1 MKNYNMILTG
11 KQQNISIISDKIDKY
26 ETLQINRYYL
36 QIKEELENKLNLLIL
51 LYKKLFN
58 NK

>member
-1 MKNYNMILTG
+1 MKNYNVILTG

-51 LYKKLFN
+51 LYKKLFK

>member
-26 ETLQINRYYL
+26 ETLQINKYYL

-51 LYKKLFN
+51 LYEKLFK

>member
-11 KQQNISIISDKIDKY
+11 KQQNISIISDEIDKY

-51 LYKKLFN
+51 LYKKLFK

>member
-51 LYKKLFN
+51 LYKKLFK

>member
-26 ETLQINRYYL
+26 ETLQINKYYL

-51 LYKKLFN
+51 LYKKLLK

>member
-26 ETLQINRYYL
+26 ETLQINKYYL
-36 QIKEELENKLNLLIL
+36 QIKEELENKLNLFIL
-51 LYKKLFN
+51 LYKKLFK

>member
-26 ETLQINRYYL
+26 ETLHINRYYL

-51 LYKKLFN
+51 LYKKLFK

>member
-36 QIKEELENKLNLLIL
+36 QIKEELENKLNLFIL
-51 LYKKLFN
+51 LYKKLFK

>member
-26 ETLQINRYYL
+26 ETLQINKYYL

-51 LYKKLFN
+51 LYKKLFK

>member
-26 ETLQINRYYL
+26 ETLQINKFYL

-51 LYKKLFN
+51 LYKKLFK

>member
-1 MKNYNMILTG
+1 MKNYNVILTG

-26 ETLQINRYYL
+26 ESLQINRYYL

-51 LYKKLFN
+51 LYEKLFK